1 MHQTTSVTELVTATQ
16 CQFGAAR
23 AYELQQGW
31 RVAPCGLPVMQ
42 RCGDPDCAVHG
53 RDEMLQRLAELGDA
67 HEQDFLAQLQERFGR
82 AGVLDASEFSADDVL
97 AAVAQ
102 RVPALFQVPV
112 RAGALVGRADF
123 LILQPDGTYAVY
135 DTKLARSAQS
145 TAVLQI
151 AAYADALIQMG
162 IGISQTGYLVLGSG
176 EITHHNVLD
185 VIPVFELVHHTYQEL
200 IAGLEEH
207 SLVAW
212 GTPEQGGTGLQACG
226 RCDSCEEQLLP
237 ARDVLLV
244 MGCTTG
250 HRAKLHRAGIFTV
263 EELAGICA
271 PDSLEFEP
279 GFVNSTGIR
288 DNVLAA
294 LSAQAQLFLAG
305 ESGDPDGPGEF
316 RVVDKGAFGML
327 RAPDS
332 DDIFFDF
339 EGDPLYTEQGSHQWG
354 LEYLFGWCTRVLG
367 ADGRPMFNALWAHDR
382 VAEKQAF
389 EQFIDYVLARFA
401 TSPGMHVYHYAPYET
416 TALKRLATQYGTRE
430 EELDHL
436 LRSGVF
442 VDLYAVVRSGLR
454 TSGRSLSIKKLEPF
468 YADALGK
475 ARAGVTNAADSI
487 TAYADAI
494 AERDLGRVH
503 EFEQRLALL
512 EDYNRYDCESTLHLY
527 NWLTGIAQD
536 QGVKIERAQYAQPEE
551 LLPEHTEPDP
561 THTALREFI
570 DHAQLA
576 GEFTAPETVVA
587 RMAWAAMDY
596 HKREAKQFWWDHFSR
611 LQDPVEDWTGSEI
624 FRPVRAEVTHD
635 WQKVG
640 RERTPSRMLQL
651 HGELEPGNKLRS
663 GAKVMCVYD
672 APAPDGL
679 QESATAQRKYNAS
692 GATIEEIEPVA
703 GTNRVVMTVKEKLP
717 KDVPEFTE
725 VPIGLTPPMP
735 ISSKPIADRL
745 HEFGVEIA
753 GHVQGKT
760 TSTHVDLPGTARTN
774 LLGRVG
780 SVVSVAPNTQDRTAN
795 STDNHDWTA
804 QVVASLAADP
814 HAVVAVQ
821 GPPGAGKTYVASHVI
836 SELVWAG
843 WKIAVVAQSHAVVE
857 NVLSAVVKNGKLS
870 EYAVG
875 KRPGSGQA
883 PPEGTTD
890 LSGPK
895 AQKFYAQASGGF
907 VVGGTAWALCA
918 DNFIPEDGFDLVVID
933 EAGQYSLANALAVS
947 HAADRILLLGDP
959 QQLPQVSQGVHPEPV
974 NESVLGWM
982 VGEDATIA
990 ADRGFFLDQTWR
1002 MHPDLTTVVS
1012 NLSYEGKLH
1021 AVAKTSGRKV
1031 QDLAPGLHVRELDH
1045 LGNVAASV
1053 EEATEVVQIIT
1064 ELLGRSW
1071 QLDAQTEPR
1080 ELEPQDFIVVA
1091 PYNAQVHLL
1100 QEQLAAAGLG
1110 DTAVGTVDKFQGQ
1123 EAPIAIV
1130 SLATSSAEEAPRG
1143 LEFVRNRNRLNVS
1156 ISRGQHSAFMVF
1168 SKHLRGAIPSS
1179 PHQIE
1184 EQGAFLRLVGRT
1196 AP

>member
-1 MHQTTSVTELVTATQ
+1 MHLTSSVTELVAATQ
-16 CQFGAAR
+16 CEYGAAR
-23 AYELQQGW
+23 AYELKQGW
-31 RVAPCGLPVMQ
+31 RLAPCGLPVGQ
-42 RCGDPDCAVHG
+42 HCGDQDCAVHG
-53 RDEMLQRLAELGDA
+53 ADEMLTRLAQLGDA
-67 HEQDFLAQLQERFGR
+67 HEQDFLAQLQARFGKE
-82 AGVLDASEFSADDVL
+82 GVLDASDFSAQDVL

-102 RVPALFQVPV
+102 QVPALFQVPV
-112 RAGALVGRADF
+112 RTGALVGRADF

-151 AAYADALIQMG
+151 AAYADALIQLG

-185 VIPVFELVHHTYQEL
+185 VIPVFELVRHTYQEL

-250 HRAKLHRAGIFTV
+250 HRAKLHGAGIFTV

-288 DNVLAA
+288 DNILAA

-389 EQFIDYVLARFA
+389 EQFIDYVLARFV

-468 YADALGK
+468 YADALGMS
-475 ARAGVTNAADSI
+475 REGVTNAADSI

-494 AERDLGRVH
+494 TERDLGNET
-503 EFEQRLALL
+503 EFERRLALIQ
-512 EDYNRYDCESTLHLY
+512 DYNRYDCESTLHLY
-527 NWLTGIAQD
+527 NWLSGIAQD
-536 QGVKIERAQYAQPEE
+536 QGVVIERVEYALPEE
-551 LLPEHTEPDP
+551 LLPEHAEPDP
-561 THTALREFI
+561 THVALREFI
-570 DHAQLA
+570 DHAQHGGQFHEL
-576 GEFTAPETVVA
+576 ETVVA

-596 HKREAKQFWWDHFSR
+596 HKREAKQFWWDHFAR

-624 FRPVRAEVTHD
+624 FRPIRAEVTDD
-635 WQKVG
+635 WQIVG
-640 RERTPSRMLQL
+640 RERTPSRILVL
-651 HGELEPGNKLRS
+651 HGELEPGNKLRP
-663 GAKVMCVYD
+663 GAKVMSVYD

-692 GATIEEIEPVA
+692 GATIEEIEPVH
-703 GTNRVVMTVKEKLP
+703 GTDRVVMTVKEKLP
-717 KDVPEFTE
+717 KDVPEYSDL
-725 VPIGLTPPMP
+725 PIGLTPPMP

-745 HEFGVEIA
+745 QEFGVEVA

-760 TSTHVDLPGTARTN
+760 STGQVDLPVSARTN
-774 LLGRVG
+774 LLGRRG
-780 SVVSVAPNTQDRTAN
+780 AVVEIADDQADSGAAG
-795 STDNHDWTA
+795 NHDWTPR
-804 QVVASLAADP
+804 VVAALVSDP

-843 WKIAVVAQSHAVVE
+843 WKIAVVAQSHAVVD

-870 EYAVG
+870 EHSVG

-883 PPEGTTD
+883 PPEGTSD

-895 AQKFYAQASGGF
+895 AQKFYAQAAGGF

-918 DNFIPEDGFDLVVID
+918 DNFLPEGGFDLVVID

-982 VGEDATIA
+982 VGDDATIA

-1002 MHPDLTTVVS
+1002 MHPDLTSVVS
-1012 NLSYEGKLH
+1012 DLSYEGKLH

-1031 QDLAPGLHVRELDH
+1031 DNLAPGLHVRELDH

-1053 EEATEVVQIIT
+1053 EEAQEVVRIIT
-1064 ELLGRSW
+1064 ELLGSQW
-1071 QLDAQTEPR
+1071 QLDAQTPPR
-1080 ELEPQDFIVVA
+1080 PLEAQDFIVVA

-1100 QEQLAAAGLG
+1100 RDHLAAAGLEE
-1110 DTAVGTVDKFQGQ
+1110 TAVGTVDKFQGQ

-1130 SLATSSAEEAPRG
+1130 SLATSSATEAPRG

-1168 SKHLRGAIPSS
+1168 SKHLRGAIPGS

-1184 EQGAFLRLVGRT
+1184 EQGAFLRLCAKR
-1196 AP
+1196 